1 MLRTR
6 PTSSSGASERR
17 PAERSQPGPRLGR
30 LLGGDQMVLYALC
43 VLLLAVVALRLVG
56 VGQGGGGEVRKLK
69 PGQRPVYRVDVNAA
83 DVRELE
89 LLPGIGPAKASRI
102 VEYRRAHGPFD
113 SLDDLRRVPGVGPS
127 IVRDINGLATAE
139 RAASEG
145 DDTR

>member
-1 MLRTR
+1 M
-6 PTSSSGASERR
+6 
-17 PAERSQPGPRLGR
+17 
-30 LLGGDQMVLYALC
+30 
-43 VLLLAVVALRLVG
+43 
-56 VGQGGGGEVRKLK
+56 RKLK